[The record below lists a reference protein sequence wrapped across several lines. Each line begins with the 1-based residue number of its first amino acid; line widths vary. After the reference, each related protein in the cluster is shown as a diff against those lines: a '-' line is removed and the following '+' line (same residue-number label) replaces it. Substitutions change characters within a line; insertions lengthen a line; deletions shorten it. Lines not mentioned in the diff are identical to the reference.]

1 MDEDDDDTRVSLAK
15 QGLPANGAGPGGA
28 AGPGEAGAGE
38 APGSPVPPAGEDS
51 LDAVVSGAAY
61 AVLGLFGAVYGLIGS
76 FVQDW
81 TVERVPV
88 ASIVL
93 VLVLFAAVRLAG
105 WGTGGRTGPVIIA
118 LTWLIVVFVLS
129 NEGPGGDLVMPT
141 ELSGKTNYAGYVYI
155 IGGLAAAVLAILRVR
170 PAGPSGQWLLGRGG
184 RTDR

>member
-1 MDEDDDDTRVSLAK
+1 MDEDDDETRVSLAK
-15 QGLPANGAGPGGA
+15 QGLPEHGGPPGDP
-28 AGPGEAGAGE
+28 GPPVPGPPDGE
-38 APGSPVPPAGEDS
+38 AP
-51 LDAVVSGAAY
+51 LDAVVSGAVY
-61 AVLGLFGAVYGLIGS
+61 AVLGLLGAVYGLIGS

-81 TVERVPV
+81 TVDRVPV

-93 VLVLFAAVRLAG
+93 ALVLFALVRLAG

-118 LTWLIVVFVLS
+118 LTWLIVVFILS

-170 PAGPSGQWLLGRGG
+170 PGGPSGQWLLGKAG
-184 RTDR
+184 RTGH